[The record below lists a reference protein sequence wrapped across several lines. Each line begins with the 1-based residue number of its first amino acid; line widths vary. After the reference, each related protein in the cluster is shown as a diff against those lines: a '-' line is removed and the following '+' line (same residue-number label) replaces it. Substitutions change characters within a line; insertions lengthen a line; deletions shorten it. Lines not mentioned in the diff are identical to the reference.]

1 MAAPLF
7 ADYLAERR
15 VLLRKLSYWRIA
27 AFSVLILGVAAAGLR
42 LLGPESSLGFTPH
55 IARLAIEGV
64 ITGDRE
70 TLKLIQRIEDSKG
83 AEAVL
88 ITIDSPGGTTSGA
101 ERLYDALRLS
111 RPRNRPSAWSAAWLL
126 PVVISLPSG
135 PIGLSCLAMRS
146 WVR

>member
-64 ITGDRE
+64 ITGDR
-70 TLKLIQRIEDSKG
+70 
-83 AEAVL
+83 
-88 ITIDSPGGTTSGA
+88 
-101 ERLYDALRLS
+101 
-111 RPRNRPSAWSAAWLL
+111 
-126 PVVISLPSG
+126 
-135 PIGLSCLAMRS
+135 
-146 WVR
+146 